1 MRSIVALARQ
11 NPAYRRLWAAQAVSL
26 VGDWFTLIALSVI
39 VSRQTGRSGLA
50 FAGLLL
56 THLVPAAVIGPM
68 AGVLVDRFDR
78 KRLLVASDLVRALLV
93 ALMIGVL
100 QTGLL
105 WPVYAIAFL
114 HYTVSTV
121 FEPARSALLPRIVGM
136 ESIVAA
142 QTMSSVTWS
151 VMAAMGGVLGGTLV
165 ALVGTEM
172 AFAIDGLTF
181 LISAAFLVGIH
192 VPGGAAARP
201 EPGALVGERLPPVRF
216 MDGIRY
222 LRAHPPTLAALL
234 VKGMNGLGTTDTFL
248 TIYAT
253 RLFVEGADGAV
264 SLGLLWASFGVGAFI
279 GPVGLNLVNDGSVH
293 RMRRLI
299 AVGALWIT
307 VSLFVLGVA
316 PSLAVAGLAIALRG
330 IGGSVTWTYSVIVLQ
345 KSVPDRLRGR
355 IFALDLANVQLLSA
369 LCAVLTGWAVDAF
382 PVRRVVLTSATIN
395 VLPVVAWI
403 LALPWMDRRGRSEVH

>member
-1 MRSIVALARQ
+1 MRSIIALARR

-26 VGDWFTLIALSVI
+26 AGDWFTLIALSVI

-68 AGVLVDRFDR
+68 SGVLVDRFDR
-78 KRLLVASDLVRALLV
+78 RRLMVASDLVRALLV
-93 ALMIGVL
+93 ALMIPVL
-100 QTGLL
+100 HTGLL
-105 WPVYAIAFL
+105 WPVYALAFL

-136 ESIVAA
+136 DGIVAA

-181 LISAAFLVGIH
+181 LVSAAFLVGIRM
-192 VPGGAAARP
+192 PGGTAARP
-201 EPGALVGERLPPVRF
+201 EAGARPGEEQPPVRF
-216 MDGIRY
+216 MDG
-222 LRAHPPTLAALL
+222 LRFLRSNPATLAALL

-248 TIYAT
+248 TVYAT
-253 RLFVEGADGAV
+253 RLFVEGTDGAV

-279 GPVGLNLVNDGSVH
+279 GPVGLNLINDGSVK

-307 VSLFVLGVA
+307 LSLFVLGVA
-316 PSLAVAGLAIALRG
+316 PSLAVASLAIVFRG

-355 IFALDLANVQLLSA
+355 IFSLDLANAQLTSA
-369 LCAVLTGWAVDAF
+369 LGAVLTGWAVDAF
-382 PVRRVVLTSATIN
+382 PVRNVVLTSAVVN
-395 VLPVVAWI
+395 VLPVLAWT
-403 LALPWMDRRGRSEVH
+403 LALPWMDRRSSPEVY